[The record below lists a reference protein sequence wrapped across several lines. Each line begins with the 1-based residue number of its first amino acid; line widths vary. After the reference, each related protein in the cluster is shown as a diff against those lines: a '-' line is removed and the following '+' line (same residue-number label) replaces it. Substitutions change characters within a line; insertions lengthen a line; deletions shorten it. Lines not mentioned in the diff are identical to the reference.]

1 MAKTDVTAP
10 CAAFNTISQNTC
22 NSGAAGTAKLAQL
35 FSMMLTALAVAT
47 AQQRRFEAMPNDRLL
62 QRHADAAWRILMRMA
77 QAVIDDPITS
87 SEDQACRAFA
97 LVIHKLAD
105 MRGTR
110 AGQAFHQEL
119 MADPTDLLGLFRH
132 AQSARSDRLFA
143 AAFSA
148 IDRLS
153 TLHLF
158 RTLPPGAAA
167 MMAAA

>member
-10 CAAFNTISQNTC
+10 GAAINTISQNTC
-22 NSGAAGTAKLAQL
+22 TSGAPGNAKLAQL

-47 AQQRRFEAMPNDRLL
+47 AQQRRFEAAPHDRLSL
-62 QRHADAAWRILMRMA
+62 RHADAAWRTLMRMA

-87 SEDQACRAFA
+87 SEDQAFRAFA
-97 LVIHKLAD
+97 MVIHKLAD

-110 AGQAFHQEL
+110 AGAAFYKEL
-119 MADPTDLLGLFRH
+119 MADPADLLGLFRH

-148 IDRLS
+148 IDKLS
-153 TLHLF
+153 TLRLF